1 MLECIK
7 FNSTE
12 LLLAALAPHHNWFL
26 QKALVELDLFNQAQI
41 WDSLLKHPDTAHGNI
56 RANNIATRFKE
67 SQHNA

>member
-1 MLECIK
+1 MHKVQL
-7 FNSTE
+7 NR
-12 LLLAALAPHHNWFL
+12 AAVGCASHSPKLVL